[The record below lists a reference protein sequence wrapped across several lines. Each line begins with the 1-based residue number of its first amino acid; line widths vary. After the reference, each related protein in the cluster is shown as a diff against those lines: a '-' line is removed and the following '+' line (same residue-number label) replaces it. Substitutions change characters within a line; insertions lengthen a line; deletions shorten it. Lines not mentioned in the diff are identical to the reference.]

1 MGPVCIGR
9 SRHSGASQ
17 GWDTG
22 ILSASF
28 IRDGR
33 EVSGETMSH
42 QEGKLRLFNGKINLT
57 WNLRWPLR
65 QQRVEESCPQCS
77 ARAPTPSQHEV
88 THPAPRSFPGL
99 LASTD
104 CLPPLLQPNLVAA
117 WPLDLTEISLLWP
130 LVLSVPHPEWP
141 RLP

>member
-1 MGPVCIGR
+1 MEPVCTGR
-9 SRHSGASQ
+9 SRHPGASQ
-17 GWDTG
+17 GWDTA

-28 IRDGR
+28 IGDGR

-57 WNLRWPLR
+57 WNLRWPLQ
-65 QQRVEESCPQCS
+65 QQRIEESCPQCS
-77 ARAPTPSQHEV
+77 TRTLTPSQHEV
-88 THPAPRSFPGL
+88 THSAPRSFLGL
-99 LASTD
+99 LASTN
-104 CLPPLLQPNLVAA
+104 CLPPLLQPNPVAA
-117 WPLDLTEISLLWP
+117 RPLDLTGISLLWP